1 MSTVSTHVL
10 DTAIGGPAADIR
22 VALYRRQEDGWE
34 HLVTN
39 TTDSDGRAAGLL
51 QDGEELA
58 PGTYRLRFATGA
70 YYASKGTPCF
80 YPRVDIVFAIEARN
94 DHYHVPLLLSPF
106 GFSTYRGS

>member
-10 DTAIGGPAADIR
+10 DTAIGRPAADVR
-22 VALYRRQEDGWE
+22 LTLEQRNADGWE
-34 HLVTN
+34 RLAATV
-39 TTDSDGRAAGLL
+39 TDSDGRVAHLL
-51 QDGEELA
+51 GQGEELA

-70 YYASKGTPCF
+70 YYELTQTPCF
-80 YPRVDIVFAIEARN
+80 YPTVDIVFAIDASG